1 MTKLI
6 SPEGGKCDVADG
18 RWLSDDGR
26 QPRAG
31 HFAGGP
37 LAALGKGGFKLCRG
51 HLQEGGER
59 AWIFFCRRPP
69 CRPLGG
75 QFCTVEGP
83 TAKKIIVL

>member
-37 LAALGKGGFKLCRG
+37 LAALSKSGFKLCRG

-59 AWIFFCRRPP
+59 AWIFFAGG
-69 CRPLGG
+69 PLAALW
-75 QFCTVEGP
+75 EGNFVLLRDQQP
-83 TAKKIIVL
+83 KKS